1 MQYRKVGVCYREASF
16 PWPSRSFHAIHASA
30 VGLPLRRTGGCQAW
44 RHRSSDLRHRRPGP
58 AAGEGG
64 ATEWVVV
71 DDRELVGALRAG
83 DEGAFEELVGTY
95 HAAMVR
101 VASFYVGSRAV
112 AEEVAQETW
121 MVVIRGID
129 KFEGRSSVKTWM
141 FGILTNQA
149 RRRGE
154 RERRTVPFSSIGVGD
169 EDAEPGLEPERF
181 RPPSDRWAGHWS
193 DPPRPWSDAVG
204 EQLEQAETRAIVF
217 AAIQSLPPNQRDVIA
232 LRDVEGWSPEDVSAA
247 LGITDGNQ
255 RVLLHRARVRIRAI
269 LDRHFQGLVL
279 A

>member
-1 MQYRKVGVCYREASF
+1 VSVSPLDSMVTVAGVDSDRQQGPWRTRGTRRRARAEWAS
-16 PWPSRSFHAIHASA
+16 
-30 VGLPLRRTGGCQAW
+30 
-44 RHRSSDLRHRRPGP
+44 
-58 AAGEGG
+58 
-64 ATEWVVV
+64 V
-71 DDRELVGALRAG
+71 DDRELVEALRAG
-83 DEGAFEELVGTY
+83 DEAAFEKLVTTY

-121 MVVIRGID
+121 MAVIRGID
-129 KFEGRSSVKTWM
+129 RFEERSSVKTWM

-154 RERRTVPFSSIGVGD
+154 RERRTVPFSSMSTGD
-169 EDAEPGLEPERF
+169 EGPEPGLEPERF
-181 RPPSDRWAGHWS
+181 HPDSDHWPGHWS
-193 DPPRPWSDAVG
+193 DPPRPWSDVVMD
-204 EQLEQAETRAIVF
+204 QLEAAETRAVVLD
-217 AAIQSLPPNQRDVIA
+217 AIQALPPNQRDVIA

-255 RVLLHRARVRIRAI
+255 RVLLHRARVRVRAV

>member
-1 MQYRKVGVCYREASF
+1 MVSAR
-16 PWPSRSFHAIHASA
+16 RSDSDRQQAAMGNRRRRVASA
-30 VGLPLRRTGGCQAW
+30 DRMSA
-44 RHRSSDLRHRRPGP
+44 
-58 AAGEGG
+58 
-64 ATEWVVV
+64 V
-71 DDRELVGALRAG
+71 DDPGLVDALRAG
-83 DEGAFEELVGTY
+83 DEGAFEKLVATY
-95 HAAMVR
+95 HAPMVR
-101 VASFYVGSRAV
+101 LASFYVGSRAV

-129 KFEGRSSVKTWM
+129 RFEGRSSVKTWI

-154 RERRTVPFSSIGVGD
+154 RERRTVPFSSVGVD
-169 EDAEPGLEPERF
+169 VEDAEPGLEPDRF

-193 DPPRPWSDAVG
+193 DPPRPWSDVVADH
-204 EQLEQAETRAIVF
+204 LEQAETRAIVIK
-217 AAIQSLPPNQRDVIA
+217 AIQSLPPNQRDVIA

-255 RVLLHRARVRIRAI
+255 RVLLHRARIRVRAI
-269 LDRHFQGLVL
+269 LARHFQGLVL